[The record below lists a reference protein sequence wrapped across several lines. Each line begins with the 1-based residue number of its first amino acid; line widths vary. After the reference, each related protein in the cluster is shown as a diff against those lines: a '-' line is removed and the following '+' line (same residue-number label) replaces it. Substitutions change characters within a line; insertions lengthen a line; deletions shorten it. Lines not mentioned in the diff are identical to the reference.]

1 VRETGEIA
9 VSDKADLSLMPLM
22 RAQMQHE
29 YELAH
34 ASKDARI
41 DLLRRVLSGIAA
53 NGTACTCC
61 QMMNEIAREAL
72 DRDDK
77 LKETK

>member
-1 VRETGEIA
+1 MN
-9 VSDKADLSLMPLM
+9 DSLPILM

-41 DLLRRVLSGIAA
+41 DLLRRALSGIAA
-53 NGTACTCC
+53 NGTSCRAC